1 MQNVDVLFSKLPKTL
16 KAHLSEESFKAF
28 SAVISKLNTA
38 EITESNIIDLMK
50 MDNVLDSLHKSAE
63 EIRDN
68 RYFPAL
74 REFLSKLTI
83 SCFSV
88 SGWNNQLMWS
98 HYANSYAG
106 ICVEYDFTKIN
117 NFIGFIYPVAYSAIR
132 PTLSL

>member
-1 MQNVDVLFSKLPKTL
+1 
-16 KAHLSEESFKAF
+16 
-28 SAVISKLNTA
+28 
-38 EITESNIIDLMK
+38 MK

-88 SGWNNQLMWS
+88 SGWDNQLMWS

-132 PTLSL
+132 PTLSLQDLGIEGLDVKNNELKQGEVDISSVIAYLLSKNICWSY